1 MKKTKYP
8 QVVYALAAIVFA
20 VTSLPAHAHP
30 GHGVEGLAAGLAHPF
45 MGLDHVLA
53 MVAVGLWSAAM
64 LPKPARLTGPV
75 LFVAMLLVGAVLAM
89 AGVALPGI
97 EPGIAASVAL
107 LGALLL
113 MARRVGVAS
122 GLALIAASAVFH
134 GFAHGA
140 EMGAGQFVTGTVA
153 VYAAGFMLGSAALHG
168 LGLAA
173 GAFMQRLPVWVGRSV
188 AVLMGVSGLVLLA
201 TRL

>member
-1 MKKTKYP
+1 MKKTKYL
-8 QVVYALAAIVFA
+8 QAKSALTAIFFIA
-20 VTSLPAHAHP
+20 TALPALAHP
-30 GHGVEGLAAGLAHPF
+30 GHDVEGLAAGLAHPF

-64 LPKPARLTGPV
+64 LPKSARLAGPA
-75 LFVAMLLVGAVLAM
+75 LFVAMLLAGAVIALS
-89 AGVALPGI
+89 GVALPGV

-113 MARRVGVAS
+113 MARRVGVAA
-122 GLALIAASAVFH
+122 GLALIGAAAVFH
-134 GFAHGA
+134 GYAHGA
-140 EMGAGQFVTGTVA
+140 EIGASQSVA
-153 VYAAGFMLGSAALHG
+153 LYIAGFMLGSAALHG

-173 GAFMQRLPVWVGRSV
+173 GTLMQRLPVWVNRTV
-188 AVLMGVSGLVLLA
+188 AALMGVSGLVLLV